1 MNSKSIYFYI
11 LILLLIISCSKKE
24 KVQVLKEKS
33 LESQMIETYNEA
45 MEEFNN
51 GDVIYAGKK
60 FNEVETLYPQSIW
73 ASKSILMSAYG
84 YF

>member
-45 MEEFNN
+45 MEEFNK
-51 GDVIYAGKK
+51 GDVI
-60 FNEVETLYPQSIW
+60 
-73 ASKSILMSAYG
+73 
-84 YF
+84 